1 MLNIIRVVNPWSKKW
16 GRLRCMKERDEKLSS
31 EENAIKLS
39 DYLNGKRQEMVDLYT
54 ALYDAMKDRIPD
66 LYEVATQSYITFR
79 NSLGSNI
86 AEVRI
91 QSSQIKINITEQTDP
106 KNRIGEF
113 NNDSYNWSKN
123 YKVYCKKFD
132 DVGKVSDAI
141 FDSYQQ
147 MV

>member
-1 MLNIIRVVNPWSKKW
+1 
-16 GRLRCMKERDEKLSS
+16 MKERDEKLSS
-31 EENAIKLS
+31 KENAIKIS
-39 DYLNGKRQEMVDLYT
+39 DYLNGKRQEMIDLYT

-66 LYEVATQSYITFR
+66 LYDVATQSYIAFR

-91 QSSQIKINITEQTDP
+91 QSSQIKINITEPTDP